1 VIFLSILNYG
11 RPVHPKPCVTA
22 GNFFVVCKCTAVTTG
37 RTSLSTSPPQE
48 HRCKSPAMPRS
59 TFEGW
64 RILLVGNV
72 IASTMSA
79 SMMPSLGLKII
90 ILPTWK
96 DSAYNP
102 SRYDASG
109 QHATVNNQTQI
120 QSPILYH
127 ANQTST
133 SRKQLLGLVTSRLGL
148 LILPRLR

>member
-1 VIFLSILNYG
+1 
-11 RPVHPKPCVTA
+11 
-22 GNFFVVCKCTAVTTG
+22 
-37 RTSLSTSPPQE
+37 
-48 HRCKSPAMPRS
+48 MPRS